1 MLSQYLVPPQLL
13 TPPITPPTATAGTA
27 SSAGGSTSDRPV
39 ATPEQRA
46 KIADAAGA
54 FEAQML
60 SQMIQPMFEGLSSAP
75 PFGGGAGEET
85 YRSFLVDAFAKQMVK
100 AGGVGVSKAVMAE
113 MLKMQGLQ

>member
-13 TPPITPPTATAGTA
+13 APPIKAPAAVAPTP
-27 SSAGGSTSDRPV
+27 SAGDAAPASRPV
-39 ATPEQRA
+39 ATPEQRSR
-46 KIADAAGA
+46 IAGA
-54 FEAQML
+54 AQSFEAQML
-60 SQMIQPMFEGLSSAP
+60 SQMMQPMFEGLSTAA

-85 YRSFLVDAFAKQMVK
+85 YRSFLVDAFARQMAK